1 MARLWDVATERPRG
15 GPLTGHTGEVYD
27 VAFTPDGQL
36 LATGSGDE
44 TVRLWNVATGQP
56 HGQPLTGHG
65 DEVLGLAFGPD
76 RRLASAS
83 ADQLVRLWNIDFTSW
98 REHGCSMVNRNLSGA
113 EWDQLLPGLPY
124 ERTCPELPPGTG
136 APPDSP
142 AAAY

>member
-1 MARLWDVATERPRG
+1 MIG
-15 GPLTGHTGEVYD
+15 GPFPKGCGDVTVLEAGAACVCEISPLGHPYRD
-27 VAFTPDGQL
+27 AC
-36 LATGSGDE
+36 
-44 TVRLWNVATGQP
+44 QP

-76 RRLASAS
+76 RQLASAS